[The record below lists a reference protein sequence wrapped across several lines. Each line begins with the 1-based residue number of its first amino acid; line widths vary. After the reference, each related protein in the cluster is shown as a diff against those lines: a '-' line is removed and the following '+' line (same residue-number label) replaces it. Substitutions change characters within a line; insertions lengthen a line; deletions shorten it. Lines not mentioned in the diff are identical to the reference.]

1 MRVEFSAAAVSGVVR
16 AFRSPA
22 VFLPTG
28 PATKMRRA
36 AQAEGGGGGEGGSPF
51 WLKHSLRL
59 ARSEVVE
66 ESERVGPRCRYFASG
81 LNI

>member
-36 AQAEGGGGGEGGSPF
+36 AQAEGGGGWRGGESILVEAQFETCKVGS
-51 WLKHSLRL
+51 
-59 ARSEVVE
+59 
-66 ESERVGPRCRYFASG
+66 C
-81 LNI
+81 